1 MMRKSFSEDDYL
13 EKVYHYQ
20 GRKSLTFI
28 SLGIA
33 LLFLFLLFFVMRK
46 AMAPAPWHMALVMDI
61 FTIILPVLAI
71 IAFTYP
77 PILYPYFAMQ
87 EVVFSEGGVVLK
99 RGHRSITIQKITD
112 LSTRKFRGKEVSITI
127 TGLGPDGEKVRKT
140 LVRKSG
146 GDVEKRW
153 DEFKEDLQKLK
164 SK

>member
-1 MMRKSFSEDDYL
+1 M

-20 GRKSLTFI
+20 EKKSFTFI

-33 LLFLFLLFFVMRK
+33 LLLLFLLFFVMRE
-46 AMAPAPWHMALVMDI
+46 AMGPAPWYMTVVMDI

-71 IAFTYP
+71 ISFTYP
-77 PILYPYFAMQ
+77 SILYPYFAIQ
-87 EVVFSEGGVVLK
+87 EVVFSKGGVVLN

-112 LSTRKFRGKEVSITI
+112 LSTRKFRGKEVSVTI

-153 DEFKEDLQKLK
+153 DEFKGDLQKIR